1 MFWNKICSIF
11 EKLKLIVM
19 FSIFGKK
26 VAKEKTTDLDLIQV
40 NSAGGFY
47 MSSKNIFNNKA
58 ESLQL
63 ITDVESVI
71 QKYQTRTVKYRTK
84 KK

>member
-1 MFWNKICSIF
+1 MFRNKICCIF
-11 EKLKLIVM
+11 VKLKSFIM
-19 FSIFGKK
+19 FSIFSKK

-71 QKYQTRTVKYRTK
+71 QKYQSRTVKHRNK

>member
-1 MFWNKICSIF
+1 MLWNKICSIF
-11 EKLKLIVM
+11 VKLKTFIM
-19 FSIFGKK
+19 FSIFVKK
-26 VAKEKTTDLDLIQV
+26 VVKEKTTDLDLIQV

-58 ESLQL
+58 ESLKL
-63 ITDVESVI
+63 ITDVESAIV
-71 QKYQTRTVKYRTK
+71 KYQARTVKYRTK